1 MRLNKYLAQNLQISR
16 RNADEKIA
24 AGHVKINNEK
34 ASVGTIVNEHDVV
47 EVDGQE
53 IKSRSKHEY
62 YKFYKPKGYICSHE
76 KQGDSPVIFD
86 LIGKQ
91 YLKFGGRLDKESEGL
106 MLLSTDG
113 DWLNSIFNAKNKV
126 TKKYIIKIKFPL
138 PKGKKFK
145 QNINHNGEV
154 LKISNY
160 KLINKYT
167 YEVAL
172 KTGKNHEIR
181 RIFRFNNLKIIS
193 LKRNRIGKYSLKEL
207 SPGDLVKINVNE

>member
-24 AGHVKINNEK
+24 AGHVKINKEK

-47 EVDGQE
+47 EVDGLE

-76 KQGDSPVIFD
+76 KQGASPVIFD
-86 LIGKQ
+86 LIGKE

-126 TKKYIIKIKFPL
+126 TKNYIIKIKFPL

-193 LKRNRIGKYSLKEL
+193 LKRNRIGKYSLKDL

>member
-1 MRLNKYLAQNLQISR
+1 MRLNKYLAQILQISR

-53 IKSRSKHEY
+53 IKSRTKHEY

-76 KQGDSPVIFD
+76 KQGDSPLIFD
-86 LIGKQ
+86 LIGKE

-126 TKKYIIKIKFPL
+126 TK
-138 PKGKKFK
+138 
-145 QNINHNGEV
+145 NI
-154 LKISNY
+154 
-160 KLINKYT
+160 
-167 YEVAL
+167 
-172 KTGKNHEIR
+172 
-181 RIFRFNNLKIIS
+181 
-193 LKRNRIGKYSLKEL
+193 
-207 SPGDLVKINVNE
+207 

>member
-16 RNADEKIA
+16 RNADEIIA
-24 AGHVKINNEK
+24 AGHVKINRQK
-34 ASVGTIVNEHDVV
+34 ASVGTIVTKDDVV
-47 EVDGQE
+47 EVDGE
-53 IKSRSKHEY
+53 VIKSRSTHEY

-76 KQGDSPVIFD
+76 QQGDSPVIFD

-91 YLKFGGRLDKESEGL
+91 YLKFGGRLDKDSEGL

-113 DWLNSIFNAKNKV
+113 DWLNNIFNAKNKI
-126 TKKYIIKIKFPL
+126 TKKYIIKIKSPL

-154 LKISNY
+154 LKITNY

-172 KTGKNHEIR
+172 KTGKNHEI
-181 RIFRFNNLKIIS
+181 
-193 LKRNRIGKYSLKEL
+193 KEYF
-207 SPGDLVKINVNE
+207 DLTI